1 MDEEV
6 PELFCGERIGGVK
19 GFFGQPDGEAGLG
32 EIKDAHRLAS
42 QRGHR
47 ARGLISS
54 SELMILGFI
63 GDRFVEKLFWG
74 LGALAESG
82 TQVDFPVATQAGA
95 EFAICGQ
102 ADFITGGAEVG
113 GGQGTDEA
121 NDCTR
126 TFVLKVTGWTVT
138 SRVVGHGNQMFGST
152 ENLLRVLDG
161 EEVFLSLGG

>member
-1 MDEEV
+1 
-6 PELFCGERIGGVK
+6 
-19 GFFGQPDGEAGLG
+19 
-32 EIKDAHRLAS
+32 
-42 QRGHR
+42 
-47 ARGLISS
+47 
-54 SELMILGFI
+54 MILWFI
-63 GDRFVEKLFWG
+63 GDRFLEKLFWG
-74 LGALAESG
+74 LGALAKSG